1 MRFVR
6 KLALAL
12 AALIAAAFLPAVP
25 TVCRAEM
32 PYAITVD
39 ITNQIVTVYSTA
51 DGTVVRQMLCSTG
64 KYKPTPI
71 GTFTLP
77 EKRRRTERTEWYSF
91 PVLDCYAKWATR
103 IKDKILFHSLTYY
116 EPKNRAINKLDVER
130 FGSPASHGCV
140 RLLEADAK
148 WIAKNCMPGTKV
160 KIYKSGK
167 RDKELR
173 AMLRMGS
180 FTIDDGLS
188 YKRYLGMPEE
198 EGELGRT
205 SKGIEVKSLQY
216 RLRDLGVFDGD
227 PDGSYDTDTFVA
239 VRQMQI
245 LMGRSVTGTATLDFQ
260 EALYSDDAPTAMA
273 ITLRHGYSGEV
284 VRDLQQNLQKLGIY
298 DGPIDSVYD
307 EDVADAVTVF
317 QTAYGY
323 TPNGEASPSVQKAL
337 HYESGKVQ
345 LMFARSGGFRLE
357 KETYTIP
364 LARIVAETGIRM
376 REKASTESD
385 DVGRVV
391 DGNIVICM
399 QAPKNGWVKIRYGG
413 SVGYIKTKYAD
424 FYTQTMAILY
434 YKAVDGDEEYTI
446 GCTADQYYNGQ
457 SIPSVTFASYLAS
470 GGSLDV
476 YTELGEIARVR
487 TGSADVCLNLRETPS
502 TNGNILAQLPE
513 GTEAK
518 VLLNSK
524 DWTLVEYEGMKG
536 YLMNE
541 YIEFLTAPEDGDDS
555 DGDAADLDD
564 DGGDEAVTAAVC
576 VSSAAVY
583 NLDSD
588 DADVLGYLKNGVR
601 VEVLKAGDDWLRI
614 RYEGREGYMR
624 EADLDLDEL
633 EG

>member
-6 KLALAL
+6 RLSLVLAVLL
-12 AALIAAAFLPAVP
+12 AAAFLPAVP
-25 TVCRAEM
+25 AVCRAEM

-77 EKRRRTERTEWYSF
+77 EKRRRAERTEWYSF

-103 IKDKILFHSLTYY
+103 IKDKILFHSLTYWA
-116 EPKNRAINKLDVER
+116 PKNSAINKLDVER

-140 RLLEADAK
+140 RLLNADAK
-148 WIAKNCMPGTKV
+148 WIAKNCMAGTKV

-173 AMLRMGS
+173 AMLKMGS

-205 SKGIEVKSLQY
+205 SKGIEVSNLQY

-245 LMGRSVTGTATLDFQ
+245 LMGRSVTGTATLEFQ

-273 ITLRHGYSGEV
+273 ITLKNGYGGAV
-284 VRDLQQNLQKLGIY
+284 VREVQQNLANLGLY
-298 DGPIDSVYD
+298 EGPIDSVYD
-307 EDVADAVTVF
+307 QEVADAVTVF

-323 TPNGEASPSVQKAL
+323 TPNGNASPSAQKAL
-337 HYESGKVQ
+337 HYEAGKVQ
-345 LMFARSGGFRLE
+345 LLFARSGGFNLE
-357 KETYTIP
+357 KTTYTLP
-364 LARIVAETGIRM
+364 LGRIVAETGIRI
-376 REKASTESD
+376 REKTSTESEN
-385 DVGRVV
+385 VGRVV
-391 DGNIVICM
+391 DGNTVIIM
-399 QAPKNGWVKIRYGG
+399 EPSKSGWVKIRYG
-413 SVGYIKTKYAD
+413 SAVGYIKAKYVD
-424 FYTQTMAILY
+424 FYDQEMAMLKY
-434 YKAVDGDEEYTI
+434 RAVDGDEEYSI
-446 GCTADQYYNGQ
+446 GCTADQYYSGQ
-457 SIPSVTFASYLAS
+457 EIPSVTFADYLAG
-470 GGSLDV
+470 GGSLDA
-476 YTELGEIARVR
+476 YAELGEYVRVN
-487 TGSADVCLNLRETPS
+487 TGSPDVCLNLRETPS
-502 TNGNILAQLPE
+502 TSGTVLAELPN

-524 DWTLVEYEGMKG
+524 DWTLVEYNGTKG
-536 YLMNE
+536 YLMND
-541 YIEFLTAPEDGDDS
+541 YIEYLMALDEEEAAVDVEIDP
-555 DGDAADLDD
+555 DGDAVSAQVR
-564 DGGDEAVTAAVC
+564 A
-576 VSSAAVY
+576 SSAAVY

-588 DADVLGYLKNGVR
+588 DADVLGHLKKGVR
-601 VEVLKAGDDWLRI
+601 VEVLKAEDDWMYI
-614 RYEGREGYMR
+614 RYQGHEGYMR
-624 EADLDLDEL
+624 EADLELLDEI